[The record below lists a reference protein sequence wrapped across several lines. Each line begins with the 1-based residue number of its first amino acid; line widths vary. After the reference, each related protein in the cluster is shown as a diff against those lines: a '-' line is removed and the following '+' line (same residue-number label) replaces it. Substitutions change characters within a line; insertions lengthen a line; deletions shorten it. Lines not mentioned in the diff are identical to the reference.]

1 VIERFRRPDS
11 AHLDYDVTIDDPGA
25 YTKSFVMHGHSAL
38 DMSGEIMEYVCNE
51 NNQDV
56 PHITGK
62 DTRK

>member
-1 VIERFRRPDS
+1 VIERFRRPDLG
-11 AHLDYDVTIDDPGA
+11 HLDYDSTVDDPGA
-25 YTKSFVMHGHSAL
+25 YTKPFTMHGHSTL
-38 DMSGEIMEYVCNE
+38 QTGTELMEYICNE